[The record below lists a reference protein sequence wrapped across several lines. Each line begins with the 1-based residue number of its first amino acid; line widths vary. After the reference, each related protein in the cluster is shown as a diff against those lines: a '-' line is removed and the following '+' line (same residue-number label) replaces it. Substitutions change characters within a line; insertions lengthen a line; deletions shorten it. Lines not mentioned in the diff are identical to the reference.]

1 MRARSCLGRL
11 GIGVV
16 LALTLAGCGADE
28 AGEEVDD
35 PTSVTEST
43 EPTEATEPTEPT
55 EPEAASPT
63 TEPADSNDPT
73 QPAPSPTSG
82 PTAEPSDGPTSPRNG
97 PRAALLTAD
106 TMPAPGDAAW
116 ESVRTQRGTGTG
128 GISLCQVTELD
139 SLGAT
144 GGAVRRFRTGT
155 VTSTQV
161 VAQFVD
167 EQGATQAY
175 DVLQA
180 WLGRCAGQ
188 GATKGFDR
196 VEAPTGYTPVRAG
209 AQSGWALLL
218 YGPVPRDPD
227 AAFFEA
233 QSLVRLGDTLSWV
246 VWTQIGEDY
255 NYAPGQTPP
264 EQAIPLLV
272 DALGGA

>member
-1 MRARSCLGRL
+1 
-11 GIGVV
+11 
-16 LALTLAGCGADE
+16 
-28 AGEEVDD
+28 
-35 PTSVTEST
+35 
-43 EPTEATEPTEPT
+43 
-55 EPEAASPT
+55 
-63 TEPADSNDPT
+63 
-73 QPAPSPTSG
+73 
-82 PTAEPSDGPTSPRNG
+82 
-97 PRAALLTAD
+97 
-106 TMPAPGDAAW
+106 
-116 ESVRTQRGTGTG
+116 
-128 GISLCQVTELD
+128 
-139 SLGAT
+139 
-144 GGAVRRFRTGT
+144 